1 MIIILKGTLS
11 REECFLSSWEKPIA
25 VVSDAIFFLDLLSC
39 IMMIDCDVKMLNHY
53 ISLQVFEFEQTLNM
67 QKSKILSSF
76 TQGESPVL
84 LVEKPREKKNVRQG
98 PAEPESLP
106 ASATATP
113 EAVAAAA
120 RPTRGARTKFN
131 NFTGLCRYVLCTESV
146 TVCCRALLVCSGF

>member
-1 MIIILKGTLS
+1 MQL
-11 REECFLSSWEKPIA
+11 FQ
-25 VVSDAIFFLDLLSC
+25 LLSC
-39 IMMIDCDVKMLNHY
+39 IMTIDCENVKSFFFLH

-131 NFTGLCRYVLCTESV
+131 NFTGLCRYVLCTVVCNSMLPSPFGLLRV
-146 TVCCRALLVCSGF
+146 FTVGLARLYSKCTK